1 MNWAIIG
8 GTVGVIVGT
17 LLVVFTKNKKI
28 KNSNFDM
35 SPIS

>member
-17 LLVVFTKNKKI
+17 LLVVSTKNKKNR
-28 KNSNFDM
+28 KYRNMNK
-35 SPIS
+35 

>member
-17 LLVVFTKNKKI
+17 LLVVFTKNKKNK
-28 KNSNFDM
+28 KNKK
-35 SPIS
+35 